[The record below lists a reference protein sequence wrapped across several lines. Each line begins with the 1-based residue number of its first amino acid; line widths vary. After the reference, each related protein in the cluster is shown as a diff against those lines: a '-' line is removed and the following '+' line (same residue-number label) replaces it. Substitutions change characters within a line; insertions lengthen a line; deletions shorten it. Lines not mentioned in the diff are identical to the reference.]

1 MATDTVTTQDVPATL
16 KPYAST
22 LLQNAFNYADP
33 NKTPYYGLSSYQ
45 TATGETPFAQI
56 NPLQKQSYTESANLG
71 PSEYLGQGANLAGAA
86 GLGSLTAG
94 ANYMGMA
101 SNPYAVGSFMS
112 PYMQNVVDSQKSN
125 AIRDYQRSMPNLG
138 YNAAKAGGFGG
149 TRSALAASEG
159 NRNLQNQLQGIQTA
173 GTQKAYEGA
182 QDILNRGTQFNL
194 QGYGQGITAANTLGN
209 LGQNQFT
216 QNLQAI
222 QNRNAMGKDIY
233 GMEQNVAGQKY
244 SDYQA
249 AMNDPMTKMNF
260 LSGILGKIPTGSNQ
274 NVSSSNT
281 GLDWLT
287 GIGSILAGLKGLV

>member
-16 KPYAST
+16 KPYATS
-22 LLQNAFNYADP
+22 LLENAFNYANP
-33 NKTPYYGLSSYQ
+33 NTTPYYGLGSYQ

-56 NPLQKQSYTESANLG
+56 NPLQRQSYTESAGLG
-71 PSEYLGQGANLAGAA
+71 PSAYLGQGANLAGMA

-94 ANYMGMA
+94 SDYMGAA

-112 PYMQNVVDSQKSN
+112 PYMQNVVESQKSN
-125 AIRDYQRSMPNLG
+125 AIRDYSRSLPTMG
-138 YNAAKAGGFGG
+138 YGAAKAGGYGG
-149 TRSALAASEG
+149 TRSALLQAEG
-159 NRNLQNQLQGIQTA
+159 NRNLQNQLQGIQTQ
-173 GTQKAYEGA
+173 GTQQAFQNA

-194 QGYGQGITAANTLGN
+194 QGYGQGINAASTLGN
-209 LGQNQFT
+209 LGQSQFS

-260 LSGILGKIPTGSNQ
+260 LSGILSKIPTGSNQ

-287 GIGSILAGLKGLV
+287 GIGSILSAYAGIK